1 MSDLI
6 SEPGQECDPDE
17 PEDTAPAGR
26 SPTTRRRRA
35 LLATAAAAAL
45 VACGGLA
52 AAAFVTSPAER
63 AAGTAP
69 PPDTLLTAQATM
81 QVLTRSTVV
90 RGQVHPPTRYDVTPV
105 PTSAEITQLYVSA
118 LAVKAGDRV
127 ENGQLLAEV
136 SGRPLVVLHGAVP
149 AYRDLRPGSSGPDVA
164 QLQAA
169 LADLGHGRG
178 ADDEGDYGPG
188 TAAAVTAYYRGLGR
202 QAPTAGPAAR
212 QAVDAARQA
221 VEADRRQVD
230 ALTAQQAAAPAG
242 SAEGTAAVPAGQL
255 AEARARLAD
264 DTAALAE
271 AQALD
276 GPTVPAGEVVF
287 VPALPAVV
295 TAVNAPVGAPVTGA
309 LLSLAA
315 GDLVVTGELP
325 PGQAPGIRAGMA
337 VEILSEATGTTVKG
351 RVAEVGTPT
360 TAPPVGRVVP
370 IGGAAAGAAAPPAGG
385 AAGASP
391 GPDPQVP
398 AYVPLR
404 IEPAEPLPAAF
415 DGQNVRITVARSA
428 TAEPVLSVPVAA
440 VFTDASG
447 RTAVTRIDSLGR
459 RITVPVTTGVNA
471 NGQVAVTP
479 VQTAQLQ
486 ANDPVVVGR

>member
-6 SEPGQECDPDE
+6 SEPEQEFDPDE

-35 LLATAAAAAL
+35 LLAVAASAGL
-45 VACGGLA
+45 VACGVVA

-63 AAGTAP
+63 AAGAAA

-81 QVLTRSTVV
+81 QVLTRSTVA
-90 RGQVHPPTRYDVTPV
+90 RGQVYPPTRYDVTPV

-127 ENGQLLAEV
+127 DNGQLLAEV
-136 SGRPLVVLHGAVP
+136 SGRPLVVLRGAVP

-178 ADDEGDYGPG
+178 TDDEGDYGPG

-221 VEADRRQVD
+221 VEADQRQID
-230 ALTAQQAAAPAG
+230 LLTAQQAAAAPVG
-242 SAEGTAAVPAGQL
+242 PAEGAAVAPPEPL
-255 AEARARLAD
+255 AEARARLAE

-295 TAVNAPVGAPVTGA
+295 TTVNAPVGAPVAGA
-309 LLSLAA
+309 LLSLAS

-360 TAPPVGRVVP
+360 TAPPAARVIP
-370 IGGAAAGAAAPPAGG
+370 IGGAAAAPAAGG
-385 AAGASP
+385 TAGASP
-391 GPDPQVP
+391 GPGPQVS

-415 DGQNVRITVARSA
+415 DGQNVRITVVRSA

-471 NGQVAVTP
+471 DGQVAVTP
-479 VQTAQLQ
+479 VQSAQLQ